1 MNYLL
6 IGMIVLLVLN
16 IFFGAKN
23 GLWNATVTFITLLLF
38 VFAMN
43 FLLPTYIQED
53 NAEESILESELNRE
67 KSMSDV
73 IGILPDKV
81 QEHLLQGYS
90 SYDEMKSVDLELALR
105 IEATLFSVG
114 VIVVAI
120 VALLFALFVLRPIGN
135 MYDFVSK
142 FPILKQFDRVIG
154 MIIGAVNGIF
164 MIYMILILIAA
175 FSATKIGMPLYNM
188 VQESEILMK
197 MYQNNIVL
205 KIFF

>member
-16 IFFGAKN
+16 IFLGAKN

>member
-16 IFFGAKN
+16 IFLGAKN

-90 SYDEMKSVDLELALR
+90 SYDEMKSVDPELALR

-114 VIVVAI
+114 VIVLAI

>member
-16 IFFGAKN
+16 IFLGAKN

-197 MYQNNIVL
+197 MYQKLIE
-205 KIFF
+205 K